1 MYTSGSTGYPK
12 GVLGTHAGLI
22 NRLIWQ
28 YKLFPF
34 EPRSSNTGD
43 NDDDSEEGSVECS
56 VECSDEAIN
65 GTDLNSDNDRMDYQ
79 EEVTPVVLM
88 PLNSAIDGDKGTTT
102 DVNGDKEGDGDKNG
116 GDDQHGKMAV
126 NDVDVV
132 NSDHENEE
140 HATVASTSEMELD
153 VDEGVPVAPFR
164 GEVVCR
170 RTPVS
175 PA

>member
-43 NDDDSEEGSVECS
+43 NDDDSEEGSEEGSVECS
-56 VECSDEAIN
+56 VEYSDEVIN
-65 GTDLNSDNDRMDYQ
+65 RTDLKSDNDGMECQ
-79 EEVTPVVLM
+79 EEVSPAVLM
-88 PLNSAIDGDKGTTT
+88 PLNTT
-102 DVNGDKEGDGDKNG
+102 DVNGDRDKDVNGDGNKNG

-126 NDVDVV
+126 NDVDAVI
-132 NSDHENEE
+132 SDHENEE
-140 HATVASTSEMELD
+140 HATVASTSEMEIN